1 MAGETI
7 EIRCFTTPK
16 KYRYLIRNLQ
26 SLDIQLSTPISVVA
40 MPESNDA
47 SAVLTKAEGNIMR
60 FNVSWVIHDE
70 SVATVLTNPYNE
82 DGGND
87 GGGST
92 VVDYAG
98 DSGFKKADN
107 QVKFLLNPQGNSTS
121 AFQCNSLVDK
131 YQIIIGEM
139 GFSRVGLIENIQITK
154 QGSSPVTWNA
164 SLSFVSGINFAV

>member
-1 MAGETI
+1 MGETI
-7 EIRCFTTPK
+7 EIRCFTAGK

-40 MPESNDA
+40 MPESNDGN
-47 SAVLTKAEGNIMR
+47 AVLTKAEGNTMR

-82 DGGND
+82 NGGND
-87 GGGST
+87 GDGST

-107 QVKFLLNPQGNSTS
+107 QVKFLLNPQGLNNTS
-121 AFQCNSLVDK
+121 AFQCNSLIDK
-131 YQIIIGEM
+131 YQIIIGET
-139 GFSRVGLIENIQITK
+139 GFSRVGLLENIQITK

-164 SLSFVSGINFAV
+164 SLSFVSGLNFAI